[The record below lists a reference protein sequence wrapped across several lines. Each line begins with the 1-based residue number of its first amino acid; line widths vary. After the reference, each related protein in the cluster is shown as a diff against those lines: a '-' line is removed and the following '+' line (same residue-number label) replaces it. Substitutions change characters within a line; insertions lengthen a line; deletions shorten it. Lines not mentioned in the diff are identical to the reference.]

1 MDFNNKKSIKTFMLM
16 VCGAILFYVG
26 LQNIT
31 VVMHAGSWL
40 FSVIS
45 PFILGAAIA
54 FVVNVPMSR
63 IEYHLFEK
71 RNSQMKGQRP
81 ISFIVTLAL
90 VISIL
95 IVVIYIV
102 VPQLAD
108 TIRTIG
114 QQLPGAFAA
123 TQAWLISKMGYW
135 TELQGLLEQITID
148 WDEIIRKVS
157 VMLQNMAS
165 TMLDSGI
172 GAITNIV
179 GAVVNFFIG
188 FVFAIYILLSKE
200 KLGSQGRQIL
210 YALLKEKQ
218 ADKILEICSIS
229 YRIFSKFLSG
239 QCLEACILGGLFVV
253 SMSIIGLPYAMLIGV
268 LIAFCALIPIVGAF
282 IGCGVGVFL
291 ILMVSPVK
299 ALVFLILFLV
309 LQQLEGNLI
318 YPKVV
323 GNSVGLPS
331 IWVLAAVTIGGNL
344 MGVLGMLIF
353 IPLCSVAYTL
363 FRMYVKRKLE
373 EKAIPKEKWA
383 ITDEYE

>member
-1 MDFNNKKSIKTFMLM
+1 MDFNHKKSIKTFMLM
-16 VCGAILFYVG
+16 IFASILFYVG
-26 LQNIT
+26 LQNIS
-31 VVMHAGSWL
+31 VVLDAAGWL
-40 FSVIS
+40 FQVVS
-45 PFILGAAIA
+45 PFVLGAVIA
-54 FVVNVPMSR
+54 FVLNVPMSR

-71 RNSQMKGQRP
+71 RHSQMRGQRP
-81 ISFIVTLAL
+81 ISFLVTLAL
-90 VISIL
+90 VSSVLVI
-95 IVVIYIV
+95 VIYIV

-114 QQLPGAFAA
+114 QQLPSAFAA
-123 TQAWLISKMGYW
+123 TQAWMISKMGYW
-135 TELQGLLEQITID
+135 QDLQGLLEQITID
-148 WDEIIRKVS
+148 WDEIIGKVS
-157 VMLQNMAS
+157 IMLQNMAS
-165 TMLDSGI
+165 SMLDSGI

-188 FVFAIYILLSKE
+188 FVFAVYILLAKE
-200 KLGSQGRQIL
+200 KLGSQGKQIL

-239 QCLEACILGGLFVV
+239 QCLEACILGGMFVI
-253 SMSIIGLPYAMLIGV
+253 SMTIFGLPYAMLIGV
-268 LIAFCALIPIVGAF
+268 LIGFCALIPIVGAF

-291 ILMVSPVK
+291 ILMVSPIK
-299 ALVFLILFLV
+299 ALIFLVLFLV
-309 LQQLEGNLI
+309 LQQVEGNLI

-344 MGVLGMLIF
+344 MGVAGMLVF

-373 EKAIPKEKWA
+373 EKAIPDEKWRIA
-383 ITDEYE
+383 D

>member
-16 VCGAILFYVG
+16 IFGAILFYVG
-26 LQNIT
+26 VQNIS
-31 VVMHAGSWL
+31 VVLDAAGWL

-45 PFILGAAIA
+45 PFVLGAVIA
-54 FVVNVPMSR
+54 FIVNVPMSR
-63 IEYHLFEK
+63 IEYHLFQK
-71 RNSQMKGQRP
+71 RGSQMRGQRP

-90 VISIL
+90 VISVL
-95 IVVIYIV
+95 VIVVYIV

-114 QQLPGAFAA
+114 QQLPDAFAA
-123 TQAWLISKMGYW
+123 TQEWLISKMGYW
-135 TELQGLLEQITID
+135 KELQGLLEQITID
-148 WDEIIRKVS
+148 WDEIIKKIS

-165 TMLDSGI
+165 TMVDSGI

-188 FVFAIYILLSKE
+188 FVFAIYILLAKE
-200 KLGSQGRQIL
+200 KLGSQGKQVL

-239 QCLEACILGGLFVV
+239 QCLEACILGGMFVIA
-253 SMSIIGLPYAMLIGV
+253 MTIFRLPYAMLIGV

-282 IGCGVGVFL
+282 IGCAVGIFL
-291 ILMVSPVK
+291 ILMVSPIK
-299 ALVFLILFLV
+299 ALIFLALFLV
-309 LQQLEGNLI
+309 LQQLEGNLV

-344 MGVLGMLIF
+344 MGVVGMLIF
-353 IPLCSVAYTL
+353 IPLCSVVYTL
-363 FRMYVKRKLE
+363 FRMYVKRKLAEKEIPE
-373 EKAIPKEKWA
+373 EKFL
-383 ITDEYE
+383 

>member
-1 MDFNNKKSIKTFMLM
+1 M
-16 VCGAILFYVG
+16 
-26 LQNIT
+26 
-31 VVMHAGSWL
+31 
-40 FSVIS
+40 
-45 PFILGAAIA
+45 
-54 FVVNVPMSR
+54 
-63 IEYHLFEK
+63 
-71 RNSQMKGQRP
+71 
-81 ISFIVTLAL
+81 
-90 VISIL
+90 
-95 IVVIYIV
+95 

-114 QQLPGAFAA
+114 KQRPDAFAA
-123 TQAWLISKMGYW
+123 TQAWIVSKMGYW
-135 TELQGLLEQITID
+135 DALQGLMEQITFD
-148 WDEIIRKVS
+148 WDEIIKKIS
-157 VMLQNMAS
+157 SLLQNMAS

-179 GAVVNFFIG
+179 GALVNFLIG

-200 KLGSQGRQIL
+200 SLGSQSKQII

-218 ADKILEICSIS
+218 ADKIVEVCSIS

-239 QCLEACILGGLFVV
+239 QCLEACILGGMFVV
-253 SMSIIGLPYAMLIGV
+253 VMTIFNLPYALLIGV

-299 ALVFLILFLV
+299 ALIFLGLFLV
-309 LQQLEGNLI
+309 LQQVEGNLV

-344 MGVLGMLIF
+344 MGVIGMLIF

-363 FRMYVKRKLE
+363 FRMYVKRKLV
-373 EKAIPKEKWA
+373 EKDVPKEKW
-383 ITDEYE
+383 I